1 MHLSSHSCPA
11 ESKVELR
18 KSFMTWPVCA
28 SGERFLCNVSI
39 PFLLISLIDLSSSPT
54 SVVGVFA
61 VILGV
66 VNELII
72 LFFE

>member
-1 MHLSSHSCPA
+1 MHLSSHSCLA

-39 PFLLISLIDLSSSPT
+39 PFLLTSLIDLSGGPT
-54 SVVGVFA
+54 SDVGVST
-61 VILGV
+61 IL
-66 VNELII
+66 LRHALSCARI
-72 LFFE
+72 